1 MNNKDNNT
9 IHKDKV
15 VKTIAGTIG
24 VILMCILI
32 VWQIQFYAREYYSPF
47 LAKKLAK
54 DERNIKNDGCLI
66 YAGQWNNRLDVYSL
80 NGKRTN
86 RLESLTTKEFP
97 FLKKWKSYDIKFRM
111 DFEENYSSKSKE
123 CFKVKY
129 ISTKTLW
136 FDVDFIYDV
145 DDVQ

>member
-1 MNNKDNNT
+1 MNTNGNESYKNKV
-9 IHKDKV
+9 IHRLV
-15 VKTIAGTIG
+15 GTIG
-24 VILMCILI
+24 VILTCILI

-86 RLESLTTKEFP
+86 RLESLTIKEFP
-97 FLKKWKSYDIKFRM
+97 FLKNGNPMI
-111 DFEENYSSKSKE
+111 
-123 CFKVKY
+123 
-129 ISTKTLW
+129 
-136 FDVDFIYDV
+136 
-145 DDVQ
+145 